1 MATQDKPGH
10 VVKVFSRSNVIEEV
24 GDDGAVTTPAFNY
37 EGTSR
42 KARKTVAMVSWNDPA
57 DRYRTKL
64 EYVEDSKAIENFG
77 YKELEVRAFG
87 CTSQGQAQRMGR
99 WALVTNLTEKE
110 TVTFRVSA
118 EGFFMMPGEL
128 IEIRDEAKSARI
140 VAGRV
145 RAGSTASTIL
155 VDTFSTL
162 ASGVAYEVTIGDQT
176 LGVNESQT
184 RNQSTQAQPKII
196 PSSSFSQTPSAGD
209 AFLLR
214 EQSGAKPRTYRV
226 IGIMEGDDGTV
237 TVTATFHNA
246 SKYDTVDLGTFFDSG
261 IASVAGVTVTPTVD
275 KGTIKLETS

>member
-1 MATQDKPGH
+1 MGVSYQLDRK
-10 VVKVFSRSNVIEEV
+10 RDRNVPV
-24 GDDGAVTTPAFNY
+24 P
-37 EGTSR
+37 
-42 KARKTVAMVSWNDPA
+42 
-57 DRYRTKL
+57 
-64 EYVEDSKAIENFG
+64 
-77 YKELEVRAFG
+77 
-87 CTSQGQAQRMGR
+87 
-99 WALVTNLTEKE
+99 
-110 TVTFRVSA
+110 A

-214 EQSGAKPRTYRV
+214 EQKRSKARTYRV